1 MLNLSVDIRH
11 WLDEHG
17 ALAAPVRRKAL
28 WIARMI
34 EYGGP
39 LEPGFARETLIEC
52 TMRPKRRPCH
62 GLLRVAKRPDG
73 LIDAWCPSCDQVD
86 ILISGWQETCWAGGL
101 LAPVGCWVP
110 SPPCC
115 TDAGGSV
122 EPGAPPLVEQL
133 GR

>member
-17 ALAAPVRRKAL
+17 APGAPVRRRAL

-52 TMRPKRRPCH
+52 TQRPQRRPCQ
-62 GLLRVAKRPDG
+62 GFLWVAKRPDG
-73 LIDAWCPSCDQVD
+73 LIDAWCPACDQVN
-86 ILISGWQETCWAGGL
+86 ILISGWEDTFWAHGPME
-101 LAPVGCWVP
+101 PVGP
-110 SPPCC
+110 LAS
-115 TDAGGSV
+115 
-122 EPGAPPLVEQL
+122 EPTALH
-133 GR
+133 

>member
-17 ALAAPVRRKAL
+17 APGAPVRRKAL

-52 TMRPKRRPCH
+52 TQRPQRRPCQ
-62 GLLRVAKRPDG
+62 GLLWVAKQPDG
-73 LIDAWCPSCDQVD
+73 RIDAWCPACDQVN
-86 ILISGWQETCWAGGL
+86 ILISGWEGTLWAHGPM
-101 LAPVGCWVP
+101 APVGP
-110 SPPCC
+110 L
-115 TDAGGSV
+115 
-122 EPGAPPLVEQL
+122 EPKPTVLH
-133 GR
+133 